1 MSMASAGQ
9 DDPEVEWIR
18 RVQRG
23 DREAYGPL
31 VDRYQRR
38 IFAVVYRLLR
48 RREEVEEVAQEIFL
62 KAYLAVTTYNFES
75 SFGTWLMRIAV
86 NHCYDH
92 LRRRRSSRLTY
103 FSEMS
108 ETGERA
114 VLAGSESRET
124 SGGRV
129 ERQLESRD
137 LAGKLLERA
146 SAEDRVILTLKEIED
161 MSVKEIAEVL
171 KLNAGTVKVRLHR
184 ARKRML
190 EDYRRWRQGR

>member
-1 MSMASAGQ
+1 MASAGQ
-9 DDPEVEWIR
+9 DDSEVEWIR

-38 IFAVVYRLLR
+38 IFAVVYRVLR
-48 RREEVEEVAQEIFL
+48 RREDVEEIAQEIFL
-62 KAYLAVTTYNFES
+62 KAYLAAGTYNFES

-92 LRRRRSSRLTY
+92 LRRRRSSKVTY

-108 ETGERA
+108 EVGERA

-124 SGGRV
+124 SGDRL
-129 ERQLESRD
+129 EQQLESQD
-137 LAGKLLERA
+137 LVEKLLERA
-146 SAEDRVILTLKEIED
+146 PAEDRVILTLKELED

-190 EDYRRWRQGR
+190 EDYRRSRRGR

>member
-1 MSMASAGQ
+1 MASAGQ
-9 DDPEVEWIR
+9 DDSEVEWIR

-23 DREAYGPL
+23 DREAYRPL

-38 IFAVVYRLLR
+38 IFAVVYRVLR
-48 RREEVEEVAQEIFL
+48 RREDVEEIAQEIFL
-62 KAYLAVTTYNFES
+62 KAYLAAGTYNFES

-92 LRRRRSSRLTY
+92 LRRRRSSKVTY

-108 ETGERA
+108 EVGERA

-124 SGGRV
+124 SGDRL
-129 ERQLESRD
+129 EQQLESQD
-137 LAGKLLERA
+137 LVEKLLERA
-146 SAEDRVILTLKEIED
+146 PAEDRVILTLKELED

-190 EDYRRWRQGR
+190 EDYRRSRRGR

>member
-1 MSMASAGQ
+1 MASAGQ

-38 IFAVVYRLLR
+38 IFALVYRVLR
-48 RREEVEEVAQEIFL
+48 RREEVEEIAQEIFL
-62 KAYLAVTTYNFES
+62 KAYLAVGTYNFES

-86 NHCYDH
+86 NHCYDQ

-108 ETGERA
+108 EVGERA

-124 SGGRV
+124 SGDRV
-129 ERQLESRD
+129 QRQLESRD
-137 LAGKLLERA
+137 LVEKLLERA
-146 SAEDRVILTLKEIED
+146 SAEDRVILTLKELEE

-190 EDYRRWRQGR
+190 EDYRRSRRGR

>member
-1 MSMASAGQ
+1 MASAGQ

-38 IFAVVYRLLR
+38 IFALVYRVLR
-48 RREEVEEVAQEIFL
+48 RREEVEEIAQEVFL
-62 KAYLAVTTYNFES
+62 KAYLAVGTYNFES

-86 NHCYDH
+86 NHCYDQ

-108 ETGERA
+108 EVGERA

-124 SGGRV
+124 SGDRV
-129 ERQLESRD
+129 QRQLESRD
-137 LAGKLLERA
+137 LVEKLLERA
-146 SAEDRVILTLKEIED
+146 SAEDRVILTLKELEE

-190 EDYRRWRQGR
+190 EDYRRSRRGR

>member
-1 MSMASAGQ
+1 MASAAQ

-23 DREAYGPL
+23 DRDAYGPL

-48 RREEVEEVAQEIFL
+48 RREEVEETAQEIFL
-62 KAYLAVTTYNFES
+62 KAYLAVASYNFES

-86 NHCYDH
+86 NHCYDQ

-108 ETGERA
+108 EVGERA

-124 SGGRV
+124 SGDRV

-137 LAGKLLERA
+137 LVGKLLERA
-146 SAEDRVILTLKEIED
+146 SAEDRVILTLKELED
-161 MSVKEIAEVL
+161 MSVKEIAEIL

-184 ARKRML
+184 ARKRIL
-190 EDYRRWRQGR
+190 DDYRHWRQGR

>member
-1 MSMASAGQ
+1 MASAGQ
-9 DDPEVEWIR
+9 DDSEVEWIR

-38 IFAVVYRLLR
+38 IFAVVYRVLR
-48 RREEVEEVAQEIFL
+48 RREDVEEIAQEIFL
-62 KAYLAVTTYNFES
+62 KAYLAAGTYNFES

-92 LRRRRSSRLTY
+92 LRRRRSSKVTY

-108 ETGERA
+108 EVGERA

-124 SGGRV
+124 SGDRL
-129 ERQLESRD
+129 EQQLESQD
-137 LAGKLLERA
+137 LVEKLLERA
-146 SAEDRVILTLKEIED
+146 PAEDRVILTLKELED

-171 KLNAGTVKVRLHR
+171 ELNAGTVKVRLHR

-190 EDYRRWRQGR
+190 EDYRRSRRGR

>member
-1 MSMASAGQ
+1 MASAGQ
-9 DDPEVEWIR
+9 DDSEVEWIR

-38 IFAVVYRLLR
+38 IFAVVYRVLR
-48 RREEVEEVAQEIFL
+48 RREDVEEIAQEIFL
-62 KAYLAVTTYNFES
+62 KAYLAAGTYNFES

-92 LRRRRSSRLTY
+92 LRRRRSSKVTY

-108 ETGERA
+108 EVGERA

-124 SGGRV
+124 SGDRL
-129 ERQLESRD
+129 EQQLESRD
-137 LAGKLLERA
+137 LVEKLLERA
-146 SAEDRVILTLKEIED
+146 PAEDRVILTLKELED

-190 EDYRRWRQGR
+190 EDYRRSRRGR